1 MKISRSSLTEMKERF
16 EDRKEVLSNVLN
28 AVQELI
34 SEVTKEI
41 KELDTMI
48 EQDILDTIKAQK
60 PKKLIDPKFCQ
71 HANKKKEQ
79 HGNAETVKCTDC
91 NLLLSFKQL

>member
-1 MKISRSSLTEMKERF
+1 M
-16 EDRKEVLSNVLN
+16 
-28 AVQELI
+28 
-34 SEVTKEI
+34 EI
-41 KELDTMI
+41 KRSVLENLKSELLDQKDDLLKVLEGVKYQIDRVERHIKNLDTMI

-60 PKKLIDPKFCQ
+60 PKKKIDPQFCQ
-71 HANKKKEQ
+71 HVNKKKEQ

>member
-1 MKISRSSLTEMKERF
+1 MEIKRSVLEDLKSEML
-16 EDRKEVLSNVLN
+16 DRKDDM
-28 AVQELI
+28 
-34 SEVTKEI
+34 I
-41 KELDTMI
+41 KVAEGIKYQIDRIDRSIKRLDTMI